1 MRFRPEEHRFLPCFW
16 VTESRWV
23 RESSNNEDEV
33 ARKEERLLSASNTPP
48 RIQKTS
54 VNSKEPE
61 RKNTATA
68 ASVFEFRM
76 EPEESA
82 ASFQGSINALMA
94 AKLEA
99 VKFTALFDAPA
110 AAGEAA
116 SLKAKPP
123 LIYLYFT
130 T

>member
-1 MRFRPEEHRFLPCFW
+1 
-16 VTESRWV
+16 
-23 RESSNNEDEV
+23 
-33 ARKEERLLSASNTPP
+33 
-48 RIQKTS
+48 
-54 VNSKEPE
+54 
-61 RKNTATA
+61 
-68 ASVFEFRM
+68 M

-82 ASFQGSINALMA
+82 ASFRGSINALMA

-110 AAGEAA
+110 AANVGEAA

>member
-1 MRFRPEEHRFLPCFW
+1 MDACDLRPTKEEQQFLPCFW
-16 VTESRWV
+16 VTENWWV

-48 RIQKTS
+48 RIQKRS

-61 RKNTATA
+61 RKNSATA
-68 ASVFEFRM
+68 AAAEFRM

-99 VKFTALFDAPA
+99 VKFTAAFDASVA
-110 AAGEAA
+110 ANV
-116 SLKAKPP
+116 
-123 LIYLYFT
+123 
-130 T
+130 